1 MEQYTIY
8 EQENVVPKG
17 STREKKL
24 ENDKLC
30 GFNAAFAII
39 LLLVFFFLSFILWL
53 VSNSTAVK
61 MLEDRLKAFCAR
73 QKRGDTCHTLAQ

>member
-30 GFNAAFAII
+30 GFYAAFAII
-39 LLLVFFFLSFILWL
+39 LLSVFFFLSL
-53 VSNSTAVK
+53 AR
-61 MLEDRLKAFCAR
+61 LEFYRCENGWR
-73 QKRGDTCHTLAQ
+73 